1 MNGEARI
8 FISSDHS
15 KPTKGGEYK
24 AMSFP
29 LCASRKHHTCFLLMA
44 SIEEKK
50 ASERECVRESVW
62 EREREGRGRTERG
75 REGERETRT
84 CRTDC
89 SSFPFLSPHAHSPR
103 QSCDLV
109 APSVGPPLQRVSTE
123 HAQMVQTV
131 APLHFYKLED
141 LVATEGIQWS
151 RLLTLLNTNKTGIV
165 HLKILFNTCRTEV
178 FIHPLCKYLC
188 L

>member
-1 MNGEARI
+1 MNGEARLC
-8 FISSDHS
+8 ISSDRS
-15 KPTKGGEYK
+15 KPTKGEEYK

-75 REGERETRT
+75 RERETRT

-123 HAQMVQTV
+123 HAQTVQTV

-151 RLLTLLNTNKTGIV
+151 RLLTLLCTNKTGEV
-165 HLKILFNTCRTEV
+165 HLKNPV
-178 FIHPLCKYLC
+178 
-188 L
+188 